1 MPFHLYHEPM
11 ADKSASWK
19 DYFDQWAPALLLF
32 AKQQAYNPADAEDIV
47 QEAFIKVWK
56 TYGHAHI
63 TKALLYSAVRTTA
76 IDFSRSFNRRK
87 MRENKAYEDGEGD
100 TIWYQRGLE
109 AKERNSI
116 LEGAV
121 QQLSKDQQEVVVLK
135 IWGELTFQEIADTL
149 QISNNTAASRY
160 RYALDKLKKLLTPSM
175 I

>member
-1 MPFHLYHEPM
+1 
-11 ADKSASWK
+11 
-19 DYFDQWAPALLLF
+19 
-32 AKQQAYNPADAEDIV
+32 
-47 QEAFIKVWK
+47 
-56 TYGHAHI
+56 
-63 TKALLYSAVRTTA
+63 
-76 IDFSRSFNRRK
+76 